1 MLGVG
6 VKQSPNHPLIL
17 RIVLLSF
24 GLEEFDTTFAQSKS
38 DLYSL
43 VLKYQVLGPGKK
55 ISYDLGVSAWFARV
69 LYFRAH
75 ISAFPF
81 ANSPRQKCELRRS
94 GTQSAR

>member
-17 RIVLLSF
+17 RMVLLRL

-55 ISYDLGVSAWFARV
+55 ISYDLGASEGFARV

-75 ISAFPF
+75 IFAFLF
-81 ANSPRQKCELRRS
+81 ANSQHQICELRHS
-94 GTQSAR
+94 GK